1 MFNPP
6 KLLGEDL
13 TSRNYHGKIKLWEVT
28 EKNCSFL
35 MMAKPVHLRAKRK
48 ASTWLLYF
56 EKGPGTSIN
65 LWMELILKFEVGES
79 LGAATGEWLCG
90 LHCSLPQ
97 HHCLPSSAS
106 APSSTYVCRLNQQS
120 ISNHVNRPWVDLSR
134 PPNNLHWSPMTDWLT
149 FLGR

>member
-48 ASTWLLYF
+48 ASTWLLDF

-97 HHCLPSSAS
+97 HHCLTSSAS
-106 APSSTYVCRLNQQS
+106 APSSTYVCIFGIFTDSLYLR
-120 ISNHVNRPWVDLSR
+120 IPTMTYDNHPI
-134 PPNNLHWSPMTDWLT
+134 PCHLT
-149 FLGR
+149 NKASLIM